1 MIQSP
6 KLKNPIFKNKK
17 GYFTAKNKYTQK
29 NFKNTKGNTIPNK
42 VSKDIPKL
50 KNKILKRNFEKI

>member
-29 NFKNTKGNTIPNK
+29 P
-42 VSKDIPKL
+42 L
-50 KNKILKRNFEKI
+50 KNYKKDFKKTLKIRKEIPYLTK